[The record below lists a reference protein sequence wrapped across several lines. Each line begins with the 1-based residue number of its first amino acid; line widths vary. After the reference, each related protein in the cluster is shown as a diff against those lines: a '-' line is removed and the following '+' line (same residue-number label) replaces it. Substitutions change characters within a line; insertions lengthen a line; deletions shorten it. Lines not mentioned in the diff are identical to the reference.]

1 MPLFTAARVLS
12 IRHDVRTRSTVDR
25 LQGIAA
31 KGIATPEKVQ
41 WILDAHRVILGAVI
55 GQQLVDT
62 EAGVPLSPRVD
73 LRRLDKAEKARLKDA
88 LKAVVEALDLI
99 SEGRL

>member
-1 MPLFTAARVLS
+1 M
-12 IRHDVRTRSTVDR
+12 
-25 LQGIAA
+25 
-31 KGIATPEKVQ
+31 
-41 WILDAHRVILGAVI
+41 ILGAVI
-55 GQQLVDT
+55 AQQLVDT